1 MPQIIKWKSGK
12 SISPILVSVVDIN
25 SNNGATAAGPAINF
39 LKSYGL
45 EVANDNANLN
55 EQFGLSKGDL
65 NVDDQESV
73 YLTKGNHYFF
83 IACNISFLNIYYHL
97 QMNSKMKASMQ
108 WYLQMEMV
116 YIHTNHWKI
125 FSCMIQI
132 LEH

>member
-39 LKSYGL
+39 LKSFGL

-73 YLTKGNHYFF
+73 YLTKGNSLSFFLLHFF
-83 IACNISFLNIYYHL
+83 IDYLFLIL
-97 QMNSKMKASMQ
+97 KMNLKMKAFMQ
-108 WYLQMEMV
+108 WCLPMEMV
-116 YIHTNHWKI
+116 CIHTN
-125 FSCMIQI
+125 
-132 LEH
+132 L